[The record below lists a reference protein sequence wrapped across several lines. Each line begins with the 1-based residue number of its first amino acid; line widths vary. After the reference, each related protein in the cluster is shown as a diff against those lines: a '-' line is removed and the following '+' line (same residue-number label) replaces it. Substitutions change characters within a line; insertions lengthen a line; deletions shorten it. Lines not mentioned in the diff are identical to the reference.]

1 MKITAFQKGFYLLLT
16 YFITTHFATAQAEAI
31 NIKQDSRFEQILNE
45 KRKVSTNSTIND
57 RYKIQIFSGESDKAK
72 TNLATFRQEYPGIN
86 GTIVF
91 FTPNYKVWV
100 GNFKT
105 RMEAERLLLEIKKRY
120 PMVHL
125 IKPSK

>member
-1 MKITAFQKGFYLLLT
+1 MKISAFKKGFYLILT
-16 YFITTHFATAQAEAI
+16 YFLTTHFAAAQAEGI
-31 NIKQDSRFEQILNE
+31 SIKQDSRFEQILNE
-45 KRKVSTNSTIND
+45 KRKTGSNNAISD

-72 TNLATFRQEYPGIN
+72 TNLATFRQEYPGID

-105 RMEAERLLLEIKKRY
+105 RIEAEQLLLEIKKRY

-125 IKPSK
+125 IKPSR

>member
-1 MKITAFQKGFYLLLT
+1 MKISAFKKGFYLILT
-16 YFITTHFATAQAEAI
+16 YFLATHFVAAQSEGI
-31 NIKQDSRFEQILNE
+31 SIKQDSRFEQILNE
-45 KRKVSTNSTIND
+45 KRKNGSNNATSD

-72 TNLATFRQEYPGIN
+72 TNLATFRQEYPGID

-105 RMEAERLLLEIKKRY
+105 RIEAEQLLLEIKKRY

-125 IKPSK
+125 IKPNK